1 MEEVEKELQDQQ
13 STLESQKSTLENQQ
27 REIEEL
33 KLAVKMNSFSEAGRV
48 FDTVFK
54 PPPTIA
60 EEAEEEVK
68 EEEEKTSIEVYLSC
82 QKNLPSTTYHFQETP
97 NDIVNTDD
105 LEKELAEIVID
116 APPVILA
123 EVG

>member
-13 STLESQKSTLENQQ
+13 ITLESQKSTLENQQ

-33 KLAVKMNSFSEAGRV
+33 KLAVKMNSISEAGRV

-60 EEAEEEVK
+60 EEAEEEVVK

-82 QKNLPSTTYHFQETP
+82 QKNLPSTTYHF
-97 NDIVNTDD
+97 
-105 LEKELAEIVID
+105 
-116 APPVILA
+116 
-123 EVG
+123 